1 MPKVAIL
8 LSGRGS
14 NMAAI
19 LDSAHSDAW
28 RAHFVVIANRADAP
42 GLRLA
47 EERGVSTRVVASAG
61 LDREAYDELLTDALI
76 DEGPAWIALAGF
88 MRLLGPKILRT
99 FPGTILNVHPSLL
112 PALPGLHT
120 HRRALEGGLREHGCT
135 VHLVELA
142 MDSGP
147 ILAQARVPVL
157 PGDDEERLAARV
169 LEQEH
174 HLYPAV
180 LRSAILG
187 RLAQD
192 YPSRVQEASS

>member
-192 YPSRVQEASS
+192 YPSRVQEPSS